1 MGILSSITLSSAFGG
16 LLMASLVVLAY
27 VDARWMI
34 LPDGLNMLL
43 ALAGLRQSLA
53 LDLSELAAAGL
64 GAMFGSSVFALV
76 GKAFRPFRGYD
87 GMALGDMKFAGA
99 AGFWIGWRGIR

>member
-1 MGILSSITLSSAFGG
+1 
-16 LLMASLVVLAY
+16 MASLVVLAY

-34 LPDGLNMLL
+34 LHDGLNMLL
-43 ALAGLRQSLA
+43 TVLRQSLA
-53 LDLSELAAAGL
+53 LDLSTLAAAGL

-76 GKAFRPFRGYD
+76 GQAFRPFCGYD

-99 AGFWIGWRGIR
+99 MGFWIGWRGIR